1 MNAREKKFA
10 VVNEADVVRGVR
22 VQPFPGAQSPR
33 ERKAVRKKAWKTGR
47 KEQLIKMGG
56 EKNKKFL

>member
-10 VVNEADVVRGVR
+10 VISEADVVRGVR

-33 ERKAVRKKAWKTGR
+33 ERKAVRKKPER
-47 KEQLIKMGG
+47 LV
-56 EKNKKFL
+56 EKNN